1 MLGNLD
7 VGLLPVAGRDFL
19 EVDWVSFYGFFFL
32 LVCWLLWGF
41 CGGKEGNR

>member
-19 EVDWVSFYGFFFL
+19 EVDWMYFYGVFL
-32 LVCWLLWGF
+32 LLCWLLWGF

>member
-19 EVDWVSFYGFFFL
+19 EVDWVYFYGGFFVGL
-32 LVCWLLWGF
+32 LAALGFLWGER
-41 CGGKEGNR
+41 GK